1 MAATSFEAQRSL
13 SNEGVV
19 VHALAAIQ
27 TSIRV
32 EYPKSILIHMQ
43 LLMQSIMLQLDDVG

>member
-1 MAATSFEAQRSL
+1 MAAASFKAERSL

-27 TSIRV
+27 SSI
-32 EYPKSILIHMQ
+32 
-43 LLMQSIMLQLDDVG
+43 QSCRISEKRFDTYAATRAVNHVTVR